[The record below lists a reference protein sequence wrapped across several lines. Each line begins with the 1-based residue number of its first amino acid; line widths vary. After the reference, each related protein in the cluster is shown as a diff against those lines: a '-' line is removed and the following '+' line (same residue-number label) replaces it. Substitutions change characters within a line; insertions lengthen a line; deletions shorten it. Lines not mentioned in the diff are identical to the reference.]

1 MKNSFHTAARRNRL
15 QKLTSP
21 AGALAATLCA
31 IALPGTSNAAT
42 AYWDTNGAT
51 PGTTSGNV
59 SGTWSTSDT
68 LWTSDPTGSIATVG
82 WVNGGND
89 AVFSA
94 GTNGTG
100 TQTITLSGL
109 VEVHNIT
116 VEEGIV
122 SLASGGTLTI
132 VGGTSTISGVAA
144 RNITISS
151 VITDG
156 AGTVGITKTG
166 ANNLTLGAVNT
177 FDGGFRLEGGTVTL
191 ATITTTGHF
200 GTGTLTMAGGAL
212 TITNSSRTVGNQ
224 ILVENNT
231 TSTLKGQSGQPARTL
246 TLTGNI
252 SGGGTLDRNG
262 TLGDSTVVLSGN
274 NTSFSGTYMNTVG
287 MTRAGSALSTSGSAA
302 YVLSSAGTDN
312 NFVLGGTVDGTY
324 AFGSLAGATA
334 GDVLTSGTF
343 AGVKTI
349 QVGRSDSN
357 PNATLAGNI
366 VNGVS
371 GTLAFEKVGTST
383 QTLTGSNTYSGGTT
397 VTAGTLLISNA
408 AGSGTGS
415 GSVSV
420 GGSGT
425 LGGTGFIGGATTVNG
440 ALAPGASNSEG
451 LLTFSNAL
459 TLSGNSASTTMQIT
473 GASRGLLGG
482 YDAINVGA
490 SQLLTYDGTLTL
502 SMTSLI
508 ADGSYD
514 LFGFT
519 AGFDAGG
526 FDSIVFAGGAYS
538 GTWTESLPGSGVWTA
553 SSGGQSFTFTESTG
567 DLLVVAVPEPS
578 ATLLLGAAGTFLLVF
593 RRRSG
598 KA

>member
-1 MKNSFHTAARRNRL
+1 
-15 QKLTSP
+15 
-21 AGALAATLCA
+21 
-31 IALPGTSNAAT
+31 
-42 AYWDTNGAT
+42 
-51 PGTTSGNV
+51 
-59 SGTWSTSDT
+59 
-68 LWTSDPTGSIATVG
+68 
-82 WVNGGND
+82 
-89 AVFSA
+89 
-94 GTNGTG
+94 
-100 TQTITLSGL
+100 LSGL
-109 VEVHNIT
+109 VEVRNIT
-116 VEEGIV
+116 VEEGTLSI
-122 SLASGGTLTI
+122 AAGGALTI
-132 VGGTSTISGVAA
+132 VGGTSTFSGAAA
-144 RNITISS
+144 RNISISS

-166 ANNLTLGAVNT
+166 ANGLTLGAVNT
-177 FDGGFRLEGGTVTL
+177 FDGGFRLEQGTVTL
-191 ATITTTGHF
+191 ALITTTGHF

-212 TITNSSRTVGNQ
+212 TITNASRTVGNAV
-224 ILVENNT
+224 LVENNT
-231 TSTLKGQSGQPARTL
+231 TSILRGQTSQPTRSL
-246 TLTGNI
+246 SLTGNI

-262 TLGDSTVVLSGN
+262 AVGDSAVVLTGN
-274 NTSFSGTYMNTVG
+274 NTAFSGTYMNTVG
-287 MTRAGSALSTSGSAA
+287 VTRAGNALSTSGSAA
-302 YVLSSAGTDN
+302 YVLASAGADN
-312 NFVLGGTVDGTY
+312 NFVLSGIVDGTY
-324 AFGSLAGATA
+324 AFGSLAGATT

-343 AGVKTI
+343 GGVKTI

-357 PNATLAGNI
+357 PNTTLAGNI

-383 QTLTGSNTYSGGTT
+383 QTLTGANTYSGGTT

-408 AGSGTGS
+408 SGSGTGS
-415 GSVSV
+415 GTVLV

-425 LGGTGFIGGATTVNG
+425 LGGTGIIGGATTVIG
-440 ALAPGASNSEG
+440 TLAPGASNSEG

-459 TLSGNSASTTMQIT
+459 SLSGNSANTNMQIT
-473 GASRGLLGG
+473 GLTRGALGG

-502 SMTSLI
+502 SMTGLI

-514 LFGFT
+514 LFSVT

-553 SSGGQSFTFTESTG
+553 SAGGQNFTFTETTG

-578 ATLLLGAAGTFLLVF
+578 TVLLLGAAGTFLLVF

-598 KA
+598 NA